1 MYQNISQGWKQK
13 QFGQRMKRVDAKK
26 KEKKASKTSSTS
38 IGSIEL
44 LVGNQYPVGPNPRTP
59 CLSPFIPRTVF
70 TPSPLSV
77 RGNKP
82 RQLTI
87 NHRCLSRHWNDV
99 KHCICVIVHLFP
111 SLACHLTNCYPTRV
125 FVPVPGAIL
134 APGHH
139 SNPLPPPPRCRS
151 LYFFCFSR
159 KPLAPLSRLSPRP
172 SYSPF
177 FFSTFPL
184 SLLGLPHSS
193 FFFSSVFPYSLSF
206 VFVCSL
212 PPPLPPV
219 FPLFPLLSPVMVFF
233 ALPIL
238 VPSLPVPILHYLIL
252 HSLSSSFCSTLKA
265 FTFFPLPWS
274 SHSPLISFAPPLSF
288 TVPFQVF
295 PLVNGKTWKTYSLE
309 RFKTV
314 CWS

>member
-139 SNPLPPPPRCRS
+139 SNPLPPPPRSPTGYRYTHTPADS
-151 LYFFCFSR
+151 IATPPQLRNGGFS
-159 KPLAPLSRLSPRP
+159 
-172 SYSPF
+172 
-177 FFSTFPL
+177 L
-184 SLLGLPHSS
+184 SL
-193 FFFSSVFPYSLSF
+193 SLSISLSHS
-206 VFVCSL
+206 SL
-212 PPPLPPV
+212 PPPSHFPV
-219 FPLFPLLSPVMVFF
+219 
-233 ALPIL
+233 
-238 VPSLPVPILHYLIL
+238 
-252 HSLSSSFCSTLKA
+252 
-265 FTFFPLPWS
+265 
-274 SHSPLISFAPPLSF
+274 
-288 TVPFQVF
+288 
-295 PLVNGKTWKTYSLE
+295 NRE
-309 RFKTV
+309 RIV
-314 CWS
+314 AGYIN